1 MLKSER
7 KASWMQARILHAS
20 RQLHFACGCPGAEH
34 RAKLAVDLTVS
45 MKNRPHDVPRNHVI
59 GRFVRV
65 TPPQAGFFLHGT
77 LAPVSKTRLHKPLTC
92 FGSERDPFRSV
103 PVSNS
108 QHIHVP
114 GLAVVENLAVAG
126 DQGVAADARGGDQQA
141 SRRTASSSPVSDAIL
156 MRPASP

>member
-65 TPPQAGFFLHGT
+65 TPPQCGLFIDLSFPQLLGVY
-77 LAPVSKTRLHKPLTC
+77 LA
-92 FGSERDPFRSV
+92 FE
-103 PVSNS
+103 
-108 QHIHVP
+108 
-114 GLAVVENLAVAG
+114 
-126 DQGVAADARGGDQQA
+126 AAE
-141 SRRTASSSPVSDAIL
+141 ASSLI
-156 MRPASP
+156 RASQK